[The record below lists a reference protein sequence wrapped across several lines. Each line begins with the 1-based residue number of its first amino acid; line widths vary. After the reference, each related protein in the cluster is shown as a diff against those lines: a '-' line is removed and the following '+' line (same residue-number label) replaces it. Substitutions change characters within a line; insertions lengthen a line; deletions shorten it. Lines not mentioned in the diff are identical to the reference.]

1 MFLFEFLH
9 RLLRHNP
16 WQLAKRSLEFE
27 AVLEAGSRDEI
38 ISGMLSKQLNELK
51 YDQLREWFVAINK
64 AVKLECPTESAIDTL
79 AEIKAARDVLEHN
92 AGVVNDIYCRKARK
106 KARYAPGDQIEI
118 DDTYHLE
125 SWSLIKKVIADVTT
139 AAVAKLA
146 TP

>member
-1 MFLFEFLH
+1 M
-9 RLLRHNP
+9 
-16 WQLAKRSLEFE
+16 
-27 AVLEAGSRDEI
+27 
-38 ISGMLSKQLNELK
+38 
-51 YDQLREWFVAINK
+51 
-64 AVKLECPTESAIDTL
+64 
-79 AEIKAARDVLEHN
+79 
-92 AGVVNDIYCRKARK
+92 NDIYCRKARK